1 MSKPNSTNELGVAMV
16 EFAIIL
22 PLLLMIFL
30 GVAELGRAL
39 LFSQRLTHA
48 VESGARYAARAHGAV
63 DPATCAAIDAGAVAS
78 TRNLVVFGS
87 IGGGG
92 EATVPGLDA
101 EEDNVQ
107 VQPVLRT
114 VAGIGDVCV
123 MQVSASVPYVGIF
136 GAQFIPL
143 LDIEQP
149 TLWATSEE
157 RYVGE

>member
-1 MSKPNSTNELGVAMV
+1 MSKPSSTNEHGVAMV

-22 PLLLMIFL
+22 PLLLIMFL

-39 LFSQRLTHA
+39 LFSQRLTQA
-48 VESGARYAARAHGAV
+48 VEAGARYAARAHEALDPDVCAV
-63 DPATCAAIDAGAVAS
+63 IPEAVITNA
-78 TRNLVVFGS
+78 RNLVVFGQVA
-87 IGGGG
+87 GGGQ
-92 EATVPGLDA
+92 AVVPGLDDD
-101 EEDNVQ
+101 EDNVD
-107 VQPVLRT
+107 VTPLIRT
-114 VAGIGDVCV
+114 VTGVGDVCV
-123 MQVSASVPYVGIF
+123 VQVSASVQYEGIF